1 MKINTFEIENLKADM
16 DVLQNRMDDLIQ
28 SSYWFLEDH
37 FEDGRLE
44 NKDEVLK
51 HGLGYIEQRIRL
63 NQSLTLLETYKKE
76 MDSMLLELDKQIQ
89 EIKKADTDGNQ

>member
-1 MKINTFEIENLKADM
+1 MKLFEIENLKADM
-16 DVLQNRMDDLIQ
+16 DVLQDRMDDLIQ

-76 MDSMLLELDKQIQ
+76 MDSMLLKLDE
-89 EIKKADTDGNQ
+89 EIGKLKAGDTNA

>member
-1 MKINTFEIENLKADM
+1 MKLFNIENLKADM
-16 DVLQNRMDDLIQ
+16 DVLQDKMEDLIQ

-44 NKDEVLK
+44 NKDKVLN

-63 NQSLTLLETYKKE
+63 NQSLILLQTYKKE
-76 MDSMLLELDKQIQ
+76 MDSMLLELDKEIQ
-89 EIKKADTDGNQ
+89 VIKRADTDGNQ

>member
-1 MKINTFEIENLKADM
+1 MKLFNIENLKADM
-16 DVLQNRMDDLIQ
+16 DVLQDKMEDLIQ

-44 NKDEVLK
+44 NKDEVLN

-63 NQSLTLLETYKKE
+63 NQSLILLQTYKKE
-76 MDSMLLELDKQIQ
+76 MDSMLLELDKEIQ
-89 EIKKADTDGNQ
+89 VIKKADTDGNQ

>member
-1 MKINTFEIENLKADM
+1 MKLFEIENLKADM
-16 DVLQNRMDDLIQ
+16 DVLQDRMDDLIQ

-44 NKDEVLK
+44 NKDEVLN

-76 MDSMLLELDKQIQ
+76 MDSMLLKLDE
-89 EIKKADTDGNQ
+89 EIDKLKAGDTNA